1 MILVISPAKTLDYD
15 SKLPVEKFS
24 MPEFLDD
31 SSELI
36 KGLKKKSVADIKG
49 LMKLSDKLAELNVDR
64 YKEWKLPFTDE
75 NARQSMFAF
84 KGDVYVGLDAYSFSE
99 DEIDFAQGH
108 LRILSGL
115 YGILKPLDLMQPY
128 RLEMGTKFENK
139 RGKNLYQFWGDKLS
153 QAINSELEAMKS
165 QTLVNLAS
173 NEYYSAVN
181 EKVLDA
187 EVITP
192 QFFDFKNGKYKM
204 ISFFAKKARGM
215 MCSWIIR
222 NKIENPD
229 KIKDFDVAGYRF
241 CPERSELNNPVFI
254 RDEQ

>member
-15 SKLPVEKFS
+15 SALPVESFS
-24 MPEFLDD
+24 IPEFLDD

-36 KGLKKKSVADIKG
+36 KGLKKKSVDEVKG
-49 LMKLSDKLAELNVDR
+49 LMKLSDKLAELNVER
-64 YKEWKLPFTDE
+64 YKDWKLPFNKE

-84 KGDVYVGLDAYSFSE
+84 KGDVYVGLDAYSFE
-99 DEIDFAQGH
+99 KDDVDFAQEH

-115 YGILKPLDLMQPY
+115 YGMLKPLDLMQPY
-128 RLEMGTKFENK
+128 RLEMGTRLENK

-153 QAINSELEAMKS
+153 KALNAEMSAMKS
-165 QTLVNLAS
+165 KVLVNLAS
-173 NEYYSAVN
+173 SEYYSAVN

-187 EVITP
+187 EVVTP
-192 QFFDFKNGKYKM
+192 QFLDCKNAKYKM

-215 MCSWIIR
+215 MCAWIIR
-222 NKIENPD
+222 NKIDDPA
-229 KIKDFDVAGYRF
+229 KIKDFDVAGYKF
-241 CPERSELNNPVFI
+241 CPERSEQNNPVFI

>member
-15 SKLPVEKFS
+15 SALPVEKFS

-36 KGLKKKSVADIKG
+36 KGLKKKSVDDIKG
-49 LMKLSDKLAELNVDR
+49 LMKLSDKLAELNVGR
-64 YKEWKLPFTDE
+64 YRDWKLPFSED

-84 KGDVYVGLDAYSFSE
+84 KGDVYVGLDAYSFE
-99 DEIDFAQGH
+99 EKDIDFAQQH

-128 RLEMGTKFENK
+128 RLEMGTRLENK

-153 QAINSELEAMKS
+153 QAINSEMESMKS

-173 NEYYSAVN
+173 NEYYTAVN

-187 EVITP
+187 DVITP
-192 QFFDFKNGKYKM
+192 QFLDFKNGKYKM

-222 NKIENPD
+222 NKIEDPS
-229 KIKDFDVAGYRF
+229 KIKDFDVAGYKF
-241 CPERSELNNPVFI
+241 CPERSEQNNPVFI
-254 RDEQ
+254 REEQ